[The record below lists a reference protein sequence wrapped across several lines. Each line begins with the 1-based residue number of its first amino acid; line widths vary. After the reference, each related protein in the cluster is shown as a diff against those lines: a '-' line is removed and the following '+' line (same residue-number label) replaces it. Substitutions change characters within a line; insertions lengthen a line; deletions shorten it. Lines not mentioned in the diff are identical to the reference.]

1 MTPTEAIAGSHTGL
15 LYAPDKAQED
25 EDQGRALSVV
35 AVSAFLFCPHLTAD
49 SRMQAWSFEDCQ
61 KAYLKEKK
69 GEKVAGTFH
78 SNLLHSRLHIITSW

>member
-1 MTPTEAIAGSHTGL
+1 
-15 LYAPDKAQED
+15 
-25 EDQGRALSVV
+25 
-35 AVSAFLFCPHLTAD
+35 
-49 SRMQAWSFEDCQ
+49 MQAWSFEDCQ